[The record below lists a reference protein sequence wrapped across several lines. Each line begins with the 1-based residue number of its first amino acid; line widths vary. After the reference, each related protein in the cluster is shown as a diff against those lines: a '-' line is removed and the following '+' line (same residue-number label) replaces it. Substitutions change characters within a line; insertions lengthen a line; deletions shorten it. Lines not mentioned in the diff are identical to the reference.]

1 LEGESTPM
9 NIENSRKK
17 KKVEN
22 DDSITENK
30 ILEGES
36 TSMNI
41 EPISSLRVHG
51 HYFDPT
57 SSTIWNNISSECP
70 YACPE
75 PLQRQTLVDNT
86 HDQALP
92 YGHYSDATSS
102 TIWNNISSECPY
114 ACPEPLQRQS
124 LVDNTH
130 DQALPYG
137 HYSDATSSTII
148 WNNISPECPYPCLE
162 PLQSQSLADNT
173 HDQAL
178 PYGHYFDAT
187 YSTIWNN
194 ISPECPYSCPEP
206 LQRQSLADNTH
217 DQALPYPDMELMRY
231 MNPMDASKRTDYTC
245 PGPLDQHQSSAY
257 YNGGLTTNQAL
268 PNFGIV
274 SQLETWDL
282 QGATQSCSSELPT
295 ENNIQPLEAPRNYGN
310 SGTLEDIVSGCF
322 RRDDGTQD

>member
-1 LEGESTPM
+1 LQLNDCVLCKVYKNSRKKKDENDDSSTENEILEGESTPM

-75 PLQRQTLVDNT
+75 PLQRQT
-86 HDQALP
+86 
-92 YGHYSDATSS
+92 
-102 TIWNNISSECPY
+102 
-114 ACPEPLQRQS
+114 